1 MDHVYFELNNLSKK
15 YKTRLTSIDY
25 TTILNICIYEKTFKK
40 KIMNVQTTQHVVY
53 IVQKQFEQHIT
64 TTKKYDKYLHVQ
76 KKF

>member
-40 KIMNVQTTQHVVY
+40 KIMNV
-53 IVQKQFEQHIT
+53 
-64 TTKKYDKYLHVQ
+64 
-76 KKF
+76 